1 MVLQKLQ
8 SMWSSCPDIMKYS
21 PSVWDGSITSHDIWF
36 LLRFHLDYLFSSFL
50 IFRFNA
56 RQDQSPESIEL
67 LLSAARDVLSI
78 VLVFNEQREL
88 MREVRSDFSAVVSPP
103 SCPNINMSPPSHLP
117 TSQFLPYGLPCADT
131 LAAELLYR
139 PSSFSRGQAS
149 GPGPSGRPRL
159 VRAEVIRELT
169 IYVSCLSWMPG
180 RGGNSSEF
188 SRQVQGRLS
197 QILDQIIDPPLS
209 LPLPP
214 GDGHLNDMRDPELR
228 GRELMDPAVA
238 NANHLFFDWD
248 TSMFLDSQLD
258 LFSQSLL

>member
-1 MVLQKLQ
+1 M
-8 SMWSSCPDIMKYS
+8 
-21 PSVWDGSITSHDIWF
+21 TSHDIWF
-36 LLRFHLDYLFSSFL
+36 LLRFYLDYLFSSFL

-56 RQDQSPESIEL
+56 RQDQSPESVEL
-67 LLSAARDVLSI
+67 LLSAAKDVLSI

-88 MREVRSDFSAVVSPP
+88 MREVRSDFSAVVSPIP
-103 SCPNINMSPPSHLP
+103 PQGYLFLPSHLS

-139 PSSFSRGQAS
+139 PSSFTRGPAS
-149 GPGPSGRPRL
+149 GLGPSGRPQL

-197 QILDQIIDPPLS
+197 QILDQIIDPPLNS
-209 LPLPP
+209 PLPS
-214 GDGHLNDMRDPELR
+214 GNSALNDMRGPELR